1 MEVLLLKIMKKLNLV
16 LLFGSF
22 LSITSV
28 IAQQEPHFTQYFD
41 NMLHVNPGY
50 AGSNDALSLTA
61 LHREQWVGFAGRP
74 RTSTFIIHSPLAK
87 NIGGGFSFIHDE
99 IGPLN
104 QTMLSGD
111 LSYTLRFKKSKGRLS
126 FGVKGGVN
134 IISINSGELQTVDAS
149 DPDLINNVRN
159 RRLLNFGTGV
169 YYHTPKWFIGV
180 SSPKLLQNSYDGA
193 STTIEQRHYF
203 LIGGGVIKLNP
214 SWKLRPTAH
223 LKLTEGAPLSIDMSA
238 AFIYLDKWWLGA
250 MHRWQDSFGAF
261 IQFQVQQQLRAGFAY
276 DHTSTDISNY
286 SSGTFEVMLNYDLKF
301 KSSGVRSPRYF

>member
-1 MEVLLLKIMKKLNLV
+1 MKKLNLV

-111 LSYTLRFKKSKGRLS
+111 LSYTLRFKKSNFSLFPEYPPLIKADKLGSAFVFSSFNNNSFARLS
-126 FGVKGGVN
+126 
-134 IISINSGELQTVDAS
+134 L
-149 DPDLINNVRN
+149 
-159 RRLLNFGTGV
+159 
-169 YYHTPKWFIGV
+169 
-180 SSPKLLQNSYDGA
+180 
-193 STTIEQRHYF
+193 
-203 LIGGGVIKLNP
+203 
-214 SWKLRPTAH
+214 
-223 LKLTEGAPLSIDMSA
+223 A
-238 AFIYLDKWWLGA
+238 AIL
-250 MHRWQDSFGAF
+250 
-261 IQFQVQQQLRAGFAY
+261 
-276 DHTSTDISNY
+276 
-286 SSGTFEVMLNYDLKF
+286 
-301 KSSGVRSPRYF
+301 